1 MTLRS
6 AGIGCLATLLACA
19 AVAGCGSLG
28 YEESLT
34 YRSAQHQLAEAK
46 RDPAVRQYGG
56 VFLRDADE
64 TLKTARA
71 ARFDRAQSDHLAYL
85 ALRKVEI
92 AQSIA
97 GLQVASAS
105 LQSLAEKSLTR
116 DSISPQLA
124 DRTLSA
130 DKQPPRGGSARSGA
144 AGSQKVAALP
154 VKTSVGD
161 ATKPKSAS
169 GPAQKKPAAAPV
181 DGPMSAALEN
191 AIARKDPRSAVFAI
205 SGIETADD
213 PPRLSSDAERSLTP
227 LVSYLRD
234 NRDSRIIVE
243 GYTNDKGSHEDD
255 LSGSL
260 GVAEAVKTYLT
271 GQGIDGGRIF
281 TLGRGADAVT
291 GNAAAPSRT
300 GGRIEIGLFQGIA
313 GPAPALTSKT
323 GSPAPPEPF
332 PLP

>member
-6 AGIGCLATLLACA
+6 AGIGYLATFMACA
-19 AVAGCGSLG
+19 AIAGCGSLG

-56 VFLRDADE
+56 VFLRDAEE
-64 TLKTARA
+64 TLKKARA

-97 GLQVASAS
+97 GLQVASAN
-105 LQSLAEKSLTR
+105 LQSLAEKSLAR
-116 DSISPQLA
+116 DSMSSQVA

-130 DKQPPRGGSARSGA
+130 DKQASRDRSARSGA
-144 AGSQKVAALP
+144 SGPQKVAALP
-154 VKTSVGD
+154 VKTSAGGG
-161 ATKPKSAS
+161 AKPKSAP
-169 GPAQKKPAAAPV
+169 GPARKKPAAAPL

-191 AIARKDPRSAVFAI
+191 AITRKDPRSAVFAI

-213 PPRLSSDAERSLTP
+213 RPRLSSDAERSLTP

-260 GVAEAVKTYLT
+260 GVAEAVKAYLT
-271 GQGIDGGRIF
+271 AQGIDGGRIF

-291 GNAAAPSRT
+291 GNAAAPSQP

-313 GPAPALTSKT
+313 GPAPALTSRT
-323 GSPAPPEPF
+323 GSPARPAPF